1 MKWLVHRYQDWVLMK
16 VLLALNL
23 DHFCLFFLLVDH
35 FPHLGW

>member
-23 DHFCLFFLLVDH
+23 VCLLFLLVDH
-35 FPHLGW
+35 FSHLGW